1 MKRIDVITAGE
12 ILVEIMRKGT
22 VVSFLEPGIFLG
34 PYPSGAPGIFISAV
48 SRISNKKIKTGI
60 IGVSGNDDFGKL
72 VIQRFKNDGVD
83 VSCIRKTNIT
93 TGVAFIRYLPDG
105 SRKFIFHS
113 GAAGLLG
120 PDDIKEH
127 YFSSLKLLHITGS
140 SLFIS
145 ETSFQACKK
154 ALSLALKK
162 KAIISFD
169 PNIRKEMASFEKNIK
184 KVNLFLK
191 HTKILFTTEEEI
203 SILFGRKSKQSMI
216 KELQKMGTEII
227 VIKKGDKG
235 SEIYSGK
242 EKISIPALKV
252 KVVDPTGA
260 GDTYAGAFVASLLQ
274 GKNLKI
280 CGEIASITASLK
292 CTRQGPMSIPDY
304 NEIKKYIS

>member
-191 HTKILFTTEEEI
+191 HTKILFTTEEET
-203 SILFGRKSKQSMI
+203 SILFGRKSKESMI

-274 GKNLKI
+274 GKHLKI